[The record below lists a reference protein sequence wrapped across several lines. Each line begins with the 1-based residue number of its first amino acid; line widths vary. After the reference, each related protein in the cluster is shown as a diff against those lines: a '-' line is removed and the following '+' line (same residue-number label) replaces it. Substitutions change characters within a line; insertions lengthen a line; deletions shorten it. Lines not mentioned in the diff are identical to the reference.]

1 MSQAHPFPYREELV
15 GQDRMVSDRWRIYFR
30 DLDLAQAASQ
40 TVVVPPI
47 SLTLQSASIGATP
60 IPTGA
65 LAQGL
70 YVVHTFMRI
79 TTPGA
84 VSSSLTVSIGF
95 TNGGVACIA
104 APLAPALTSNTTASV
119 QSNTW
124 PILIDNASPVTYST
138 VRASN
143 PAGDMVYTLTVSLT
157 QIALL

>member
-40 TVVVPPI
+40 TVVVPPV

-95 TNGGVACIA
+95 TNGGVACTMSGV
-104 APLAPALTSNTTASV
+104 ALTSNTTASV

-124 PILIDNASPVTYST
+124 PIVIDNASPVTYST

-157 QIALL
+157 QIALT